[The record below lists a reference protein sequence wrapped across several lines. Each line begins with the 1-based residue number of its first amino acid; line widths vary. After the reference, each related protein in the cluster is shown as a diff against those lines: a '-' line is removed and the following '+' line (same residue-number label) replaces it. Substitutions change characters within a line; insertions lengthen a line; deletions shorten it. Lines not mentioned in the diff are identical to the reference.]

1 MRTEGPEIR
10 IGETPDEAVELA
22 VEAWRSALQGGT
34 PDEPR
39 RVLLPGGST
48 PKSLYQALS
57 EPGRL
62 PASHWRTIE
71 CFLGDERCVPPD
83 HPDSNYGMIRST
95 LLEPLGPNAPR
106 VHRIQG
112 EDPDPEHA
120 AREYET
126 ILRTRFQTPMRTMP
140 SFDLAL
146 QGLGPDGHTASLF
159 PGAAPEIKRLVVVAT
174 HPTDGS
180 KRITVTY
187 RVLRES
193 KVLLFFVLGAAK
205 AAAVKSSLRRNASD
219 PTPAALALPAEGRT
233 IWVLDRAAASLVLA

>member
-1 MRTEGPEIR
+1 LTEGPEIR
-10 IGETPDEAVELA
+10 IGDTPEQAVELA
-22 VEAWRSALQGGT
+22 VEAWRSALEGGT
-34 PDEPR
+34 PAEPR
-39 RVLLPGGST
+39 RVLLPGGAT
-48 PKSLYQALS
+48 PKSLYHALS
-57 EPGRL
+57 EPGRI
-62 PASHWRTIE
+62 PPEHFKAIE

-83 HPDSNYGMIRST
+83 HGESNYGMIRRT
-95 LLEPLGPNAPR
+95 LLEPLGTSAPPI
-106 VHRIQG
+106 HRIHG

-126 ILRTRFQTPMRTMP
+126 LLRTRFQTPMRTMP
-140 SFDLAL
+140 SFDLAV
-146 QGLGPDGHTASLF
+146 QGLGVDGHTASLF

-174 HPTDGS
+174 HPVDGS

-205 AAAVKSSLRRNASD
+205 AAAVASSLRRNAPD

-233 IWVLDRAAASLVLA
+233 IWVLDRAAASLILT